1 VPQTSVRPG
10 YLSIIVPLEGGLT
23 LTGENVESAVDVGS
37 VAVLTTGSICAV
49 KVRNAYQSS
58 WLNYLEIATETDF
71 DNYRSDRLNFQFFDI
86 ASRANQIVSL
96 AISSKISMHFGRY
109 QVRADG
115 EMKVQRTDNL
125 FAFVIDGVC
134 ELNDRMLETRDAL
147 ALRSIEVISFESL
160 SPESVVMMIQ
170 GI

>member
-10 YLSIIVPLEGGLT
+10 YLPIIVPLEGGLT

-96 AISSKISMHFGRY
+96 AISSKISMHFGP
-109 QVRADG
+109 RAAQM
-115 EMKVQRTDNL
+115 ER
-125 FAFVIDGVC
+125 
-134 ELNDRMLETRDAL
+134 
-147 ALRSIEVISFESL
+147 
-160 SPESVVMMIQ
+160 
-170 GI
+170 